1 MGDGCLMSPII
12 IFDGVCNFCDSS
24 VNFIIDHDPD
34 LYFKFS
40 ASQSDEGMALL
51 KSYGITALALDTFIL
66 IEDNTVYTRST
77 AALKISKQ
85 LRGLWKLCYGFIVI
99 PRPIR
104 DVVYKFISRNRY
116 KWFGKKETCRIPTPQ
131 ERARFL

>member
-1 MGDGCLMSPII
+1 MPAVV

-34 LYFKFS
+34 LYFRF
-40 ASQSDEGMALL
+40 APSQSEEGQQLL
-51 KSYGITALALDTFIL
+51 ARYNLVALALDTFIL
-66 IEDNTVYTRST
+66 IEDNKAFTRST
-77 AALKISKQ
+77 AALKIARH
-85 LRGLWKLCYGFIVI
+85 LRGPWKLCYGFIVI

-116 KWFGKKETCRIPTPQ
+116 KWFGKKEACRIPTP
-131 ERARFL
+131 EEHARFL